1 MTWHSSDSSA
11 WLECISSKGR
21 AAAHIDVALVVGH
34 GAAVLAEGEQARQ
47 RILCSGWEGWG
58 MTAWVLGGVQRDL
71 LQGSNS
77 R

>member
-11 WLECISSKGR
+11 WSEHLQQGR

-58 MTAWVLGGVQRDL
+58 MRAWVLGGVQRDL